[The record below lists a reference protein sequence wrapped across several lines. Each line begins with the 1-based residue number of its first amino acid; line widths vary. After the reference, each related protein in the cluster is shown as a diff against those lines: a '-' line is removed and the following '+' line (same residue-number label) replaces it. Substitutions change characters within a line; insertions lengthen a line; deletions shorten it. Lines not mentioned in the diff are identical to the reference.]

1 VLYVIALVSES
12 GPRASNA
19 RVARVFGSVVVA
31 ASIARGAYVM
41 LVEFKD
47 RELFQV
53 QLPRTP
59 WLDAMEWLKEQ
70 PFDTHVLADPGH
82 AWKYG
87 TSVRVAAERDV
98 FLEETKDSA
107 LAIYSREV
115 ATRVAERSKA
125 IGDFG
130 TLSPARALE
139 LASRYDLDYL
149 VTEAHLPLRLVYSNT
164 QFQIYALGPK

>member
-1 VLYVIALVSES
+1 
-12 GPRASNA
+12 
-19 RVARVFGSVVVA
+19 
-31 ASIARGAYVM
+31 M
-41 LVEFKD
+41 
-47 RELFQV
+47 
-53 QLPRTP
+53 
-59 WLDAMEWLKEQ
+59 
-70 PFDTHVLADPGH
+70 LADPGH

-115 ATRVAERSKA
+115 ATRVTERSKA

-130 TLSPARALE
+130 ALSAARALE

-149 VTEAHLPLRLVYSNT
+149 VTEAHLPLPLVHSNT
-164 QFQIYALGPK
+164 QFQIYALGPRPRDALESNR